1 MSDQHTSHKS
11 ERSHP
16 WRTVDEARD
25 QILLA
30 FAPLAPELFPL
41 DAALGLVLAEAVV
54 AGADLPPFAN
64 AAMDGYALRAA
75 DIAGATAERPT
86 RLRVTGEAPAGTT
99 PFARVEAGTAVRI
112 MTGAPLPAG
121 ADAVVRFEET
131 DDGQSEPGAVLI
143 RNAAGQGSNV
153 RPAGEDVATGAPV
166 LSAGTRLRPA
176 EIAILAALGH
186 ESVLAHRRPRVAI
199 LATGDELVPAGATL
213 GPGQIHDSNGPALA
227 AMVRQAGGEP
237 VQLGIARDAQDDLRA
252 HFAGALASGVD
263 LIVTAG
269 GVSVGD
275 YDLVKEVLRA
285 DGRIDFWRVRIK
297 PGKPLAFGH
306 LGDRPPVP
314 LIGLPGNP
322 VAAAVAFAQ
331 FVRPA
336 ILTMLGRA
344 DIAVP
349 TITARLLGRI
359 DNAGGRR
366 HFVRVHVRQDPA
378 SGDYTARPAGPP
390 GAGRISSLVA
400 SNGLLIIPEDHAA
413 AETGELFQVQMPDWD
428 LG

>member
-1 MSDQHTSHKS
+1 MRDKHASHDS
-11 ERSHP
+11 APSHP
-16 WRTVDEARD
+16 WRTVDDARD
-25 QILLA
+25 RILA
-30 FAPLAPELFPL
+30 TFAPLPAVLLPL
-41 DAALGLVLAEAVV
+41 EESLGLVLAEAVV
-54 AGADLPPFAN
+54 AEEDLPPFAN

-75 DIAGATAERPT
+75 DIARATTDRPA

-143 RNAAGQGSNV
+143 QHSAGPGSNV
-153 RPAGEDVATGAPV
+153 RPAGEDVAAGTPV

-176 EIAILAALGH
+176 EIGMLAALGH
-186 ESVLAHRRPRVAI
+186 ESVLVHRRPRVAI
-199 LATGDELVPAGATL
+199 LSTGDELVAAGGKL
-213 GPGQIHDSNGPALA
+213 GPGQIRDSNGPALA

-237 VQLGIARDAQDDLRA
+237 IRLGIARDAEDDLRA
-252 HFAGALASGVD
+252 HLAGATAAGVD

-306 LGDRPPVP
+306 LGDRP

-322 VAAAVAFAQ
+322 VAAIVAFTQ

-344 DIAVP
+344 DVSPP
-349 TITARLLGRI
+349 TISARLLSRI
-359 DNAGGRR
+359 DNPGGRR
-366 HFVRVHVRQDPA
+366 HFVRVQIRQDPA
-378 SGDYTARPAGPP
+378 SGDYTARLAGPH
-390 GAGRISSLVA
+390 GAGHISSLIA
-400 SNGLLIIPEDHAA
+400 SNGLLIIPEDRAV
-413 AETGELFQVQMPDWD
+413 AETGERFQVQMPDWE